1 MDYTYKSINDYS
13 DNDYR
18 VFLNSI
24 PLSDQ
29 QGIKKIIQVEK
40 RKQKILARIL
50 LKQVLKDKY
59 HIDYN
64 EAIIK
69 YNNYGKPFINGINY
83 NISHSYDYVIVATSD
98 KAIGIDI
105 EKIRKI
111 DLSIMKLFCTDIEQE
126 YILNSNDKYLAFWS
140 VYTLKEAYFKMLGLD
155 LSDLKSIEFKFI
167 NNKIICDNI
176 DLNIKLSKE
185 IDNYIFAIIYK

>member
-1 MDYTYKSINDYS
+1 MDYIYKSINEYWG
-13 DNDYR
+13 NDYR
-18 VFLNSI
+18 DFFNSI
-24 PLSDQ
+24 PLIDQ
-29 QGIKKIIQVEK
+29 QRIKKIIQVEK

-69 YNNYGKPFINGINY
+69 YNSYGKPFINGINY
-83 NISHSYDYVIVATSD
+83 NISHSYDFVIVAVSD

-111 DLSIMKLFCTDIEQE
+111 DLSIMKIFCTDNEQE

-140 VYTLKEAYFKMLGLD
+140 VYTLKEAYFKMLGTD
-155 LSDLKSIEFKFI
+155 LSDLRSIEFKFI
-167 NNKIICDNI
+167 NNKIICNNL